1 MFRGLFTAMPRAGS
15 ATPGAVTGNGLPTD
29 ALPRALPRALPLD
42 STAGWLDPT
51 AEVGVHRSVL
61 SGMATPE
68 ANTWLPFA
76 SDGVGFSSL
85 SWAARQGVEVSMLRG
100 VA

>member
-1 MFRGLFTAMPRAGS
+1 MFRGLFTAMPRAGI

-29 ALPRALPRALPLD
+29 ALPRAHPLD